1 MTILDG
7 FTRGNEKKTCNAGI
21 NPYSSRMSNTDHDFI
36 SAEELLNLINHMNT
50 VVSEDDFTAEDDEE
64 IGNGIA
70 GTTPIEEALGYSYD
84 NRVQGTIQYA

>member
-1 MTILDG
+1 MTRRGG
-7 FTRGNEKKTCNAGI
+7 FSRGNEKKTCNAKQ

-36 SAEELLNLINHMNT
+36 SAEELLNIINHMNT
-50 VVSEDDFTAEDDEE
+50 VVTEDDFTAEDDEE
-64 IGNGIA
+64 IWNGIA

>member
-1 MTILDG
+1 MTRRGG
-7 FTRGNEKKTCNAGI
+7 FSRGNEKKTCNATSD
-21 NPYSSRMSNTDHDFI
+21 PYSSRMSNTDHDFI

-50 VVSEDDFTAEDDEE
+50 VVTEDDFTAKDDEE

-84 NRVQGTIQYA
+84 IRVQGTIQYA